1 MRALVLSQKCC
12 VETTATFLWI
22 EKDTYAFVIEK
33 MAVFFFV
40 KLGTRGDWMESF
52 VMRRQN
58 IIKYRGNHFEEVD
71 DEIAVEFPLTI
82 VVDGQEFA
90 TMVCTPT
97 HLEELV
103 IGFLASEGIIR
114 SSKEIKAIAVDEH
127 RGFAYVELVTKQ
139 SIQKEFYAKR
149 FIGSCCGKSRQFYF
163 YNDMKTAKT
172 IVHSTNIRGEQ
183 CIRLMQLLQEQS
195 TDFLATGGI
204 HNAALCTSNEL
215 LLIRSD
221 IGRHN
226 ALDKIYGYC
235 LQHGLSLSD
244 KAIAF
249 SGRVSSEVL
258 LKVSKMGIGIIL
270 SKSAPTTLA
279 LELAN
284 DLGITVVGFIR
295 GHTFNVYTHPNKITG
310 LEEKT
315 LQFDN

>member
-1 MRALVLSQKCC
+1 
-12 VETTATFLWI
+12 
-22 EKDTYAFVIEK
+22 
-33 MAVFFFV
+33 
-40 KLGTRGDWMESF
+40 MEPS
-52 VMRRQN
+52 VMRQQK
-58 IIKYRGNHFEEVD
+58 IIKYRNEQFEQLD
-71 DEIAVEFPLTI
+71 DEVAVEFPLNI

-103 IGFLASEGIIR
+103 VGFLASEGLIR
-114 SSKEIKAIAVDEH
+114 SSKEIKAISVDEQ

-172 IVHSTNIRGEQ
+172 IVHSTNVRVDQ
-183 CIRLMQLLQEQS
+183 CFRLMRSLQERS
-195 TDFLATGGI
+195 TDFQATGGI
-204 HNAALCTSNEL
+204 HNAALCTPDEL
-215 LLIRSD
+215 VIVRSD

-226 ALDKIYGYC
+226 TLDKIYGYC
-235 LQHGLSLSD
+235 LQHGLPLSD
-244 KAIAF
+244 KLIAF

-295 GHTFNVYTHPNKITG
+295 GNTFNVYTHPNKITG
-310 LEEKT
+310 LQEKT
-315 LQFDN
+315 LQSNN

>member
-1 MRALVLSQKCC
+1 MLCGNYRHFSMDREGCICLRHRKDGG
-12 VETTATFLWI
+12 FLF
-22 EKDTYAFVIEK
+22 A
-33 MAVFFFV
+33 

-172 IVHSTNIRGEQ
+172 IVHSTNIRVEQ

-195 TDFLATGGI
+195 TDFQATGGI

-235 LQHGLSLSD
+235 LKQGLPLSD
-244 KAIAF
+244 KVIAF

-258 LKVSKMGIGIIL
+258 LKVSKMGIGMIL

-284 DLGITVVGFIR
+284 DLGITVVGFLR
-295 GHTFNVYTHPNKITG
+295 GHTFNVYTHPNKIAG

>member
-1 MRALVLSQKCC
+1 
-12 VETTATFLWI
+12 
-22 EKDTYAFVIEK
+22 
-33 MAVFFFV
+33 
-40 KLGTRGDWMESF
+40 MESF
-52 VMRRQN
+52 VTRKQK
-58 IIKYRGNHFEEVD
+58 IVKYRNDHFEELD
-71 DEIAVEFPLTI
+71 DEVAVEFPLTI

-103 IGFLASEGIIR
+103 IGFLASEGLIR
-114 SSKEIKAIAVDEH
+114 SSKEIKAISVDEH

-139 SIQKEFYAKR
+139 SIQKEFYARR

-172 IVHSTNIRGEQ
+172 VVHRTNVHVDQ
-183 CIRLMQLLQEQS
+183 CFRLMRLLQERS
-195 TDFLATGGI
+195 TDFQATGGI
-204 HNAALCTSNEL
+204 HNAALCTPNEL
-215 LLIRSD
+215 VIVRSD

-235 LQHGLSLSD
+235 LQHDLQLSD
-244 KAIAF
+244 KLIAF

-295 GHTFNVYTHPNKITG
+295 GQTFNVYTHVDQIT
-310 LEEKT
+310 E
-315 LQFDN
+315 

>member
-1 MRALVLSQKCC
+1 
-12 VETTATFLWI
+12 
-22 EKDTYAFVIEK
+22 
-33 MAVFFFV
+33 
-40 KLGTRGDWMESF
+40 MESF
-52 VMRRQN
+52 VTRKQK
-58 IIKYRGNHFEEVD
+58 IVKYRDDRFEELD
-71 DEIAVEFPLTI
+71 DEVAVEFPLTI

-103 IGFLASEGIIR
+103 IGFLASEGLIR
-114 SSKEIKAIAVDEH
+114 SSKEIKTISIDEH

-172 IVHSTNIRGEQ
+172 VVHSTSVHVEQ
-183 CIRLMQLLQEQS
+183 CFRLMRLLQKRS
-195 TDFLATGGI
+195 TDFQATGGV
-204 HNAALCTSNEL
+204 HNAALCTPNDL
-215 LLIRSD
+215 VIVRSD

-226 ALDKIYGYC
+226 TLDKIYGYC
-235 LQHGLSLSD
+235 LQHDLQLSD
-244 KAIAF
+244 KLIAF

-284 DLGITVVGFIR
+284 DLGITIVGFIR

-310 LEEKT
+310 LQEK
-315 LQFDN
+315 NIVI